1 MASSDYQRKQRQA
14 ELEAQENLNSAQED
28 ELAGLQAINR
38 ERERELEH
46 TKDLAKSLQKNLG
59 LMEEQGDALRGI
71 INVFT
76 PLNERAASLFSTINQ
91 LKNPLTAGFELIK
104 LSAQRFAELDNAAMS
119 FRQNTGFLASQT
131 KQIETN
137 IRVASR
143 DLAGFGVTVEV
154 ASESAQQLANAF
166 GDTAIANKA
175 R

>member
-71 INVFT
+71 N
-76 PLNERAASLFSTINQ
+76 
-91 LKNPLTAGFELIK
+91 
-104 LSAQRFAELDNAAMS
+104 
-119 FRQNTGFLASQT
+119 
-131 KQIETN
+131 
-137 IRVASR
+137 
-143 DLAGFGVTVEV
+143 
-154 ASESAQQLANAF
+154 
-166 GDTAIANKA
+166 
-175 R
+175 